1 MKPSAAIAPQLAFR
15 PAGEDDLPAVRAL
28 ATDIWRRCY
37 ADLLPAGQVDHML
50 AAMYG
55 VEELRRNLRDGIRIE
70 LIELAGEAIGYLAF
84 GRVST
89 EGQVHLHKLYLLPEH
104 HARGIGQAALAHV
117 LASAARSGAEAVS
130 LRVNKGNAR
139 AIRAYQKAGFETIG
153 ALCQDIGGGF
163 VMDDFVMRRTTA
175 PSTPAAPSSASCP
188 PASAASFQTMNLTCY
203 LAGTPIT
210 GTPLLTI
217 RSPYDGSVSG
227 TVTQA
232 GRAHTEAAI
241 AAAVA
246 FRDTPTRYQ
255 RSEILEKTRTALEAR
270 REEFARTISSEA
282 GLALREGRY
291 EVGRTIDVLRF
302 AAMEALRDDGQIFS
316 CDISAQGKARK
327 IFTTREPL
335 RCAVAITPFNHPLNQ
350 VAHKLGPAIAA
361 GTPIILKPSEKTPL
375 VAVKFAELLYAAG
388 LPGPMLSVLLGPTAE
403 VAEVLVKHPDVE
415 VVAFTGSVPVGKRIA
430 ATAGYKKLVL
440 ELGGNDP
447 LIVLD
452 DADLDLAVTL
462 AAEGSYRNSGQ
473 RCTAVK
479 RILVQDGIA
488 AEFTRRLVEKTR
500 EYVCGDPLDEA
511 TKVGTVIDEASAISL
526 ETVLQEAVAA
536 GAKVLIGGG
545 RRGALF
551 QPTVIADV
559 PRDCRM
565 VVAESF
571 GPLAPILT
579 VRDLDDALTLA
590 NSTAYGLSSG
600 VVTNNLQSALKAIRT
615 LRCGTVNINEVPGFR
630 VENSPFGGIKDSGL
644 GIKEGVIEAIKGYS
658 YVKTFSLPW

>member
-1 MKPSAAIAPQLAFR
+1 MSL
-15 PAGEDDLPAVRAL
+15 
-28 ATDIWRRCY
+28 
-37 ADLLPAGQVDHML
+37 
-50 AAMYG
+50 
-55 VEELRRNLRDGIRIE
+55 
-70 LIELAGEAIGYLAF
+70 
-84 GRVST
+84 S
-89 EGQVHLHKLYLLPEH
+89 
-104 HARGIGQAALAHV
+104 
-117 LASAARSGAEAVS
+117 LASLV
-130 LRVNKGNAR
+130 
-139 AIRAYQKAGFETIG
+139 AGKPI
-153 ALCQDIGGGF
+153 DIGE
-163 VMDDFVMRRTTA
+163 
-175 PSTPAAPSSASCP
+175 S
-188 PASAASFQTMNLTCY
+188 
-203 LAGTPIT
+203 LAV
-210 GTPLLTI
+210 
-217 RSPYDGSVSG
+217 RSPYDGSLTG
-227 TVTQA
+227 TVVQA
-232 GRAHTEAAI
+232 TRTDTEAAI
-241 AAAVA
+241 ADALA

-255 RSEILEKTRTALEAR
+255 RAEILEKTRAALEAR

-282 GLALREGRY
+282 GLALREARY

-316 CDISAQGKARK
+316 CDVSAQGKARK

-375 VAVKFAELLYAAG
+375 TALTFAELLYAAG

-415 VVAFTGSVPVGKRIA
+415 LVAFTGSVAVGKRIA

-452 DADLDLAVTL
+452 DADLELAVIL

-479 RILVQDGIA
+479 RILVQEGIA
-488 AEFTRRLVEKTR
+488 DEFTRRLVAKTK

-511 TKVGTVIDEASAISL
+511 TRVGTVIDEAGAVCL
-526 ETVLQEAVAA
+526 ETVVQEAVAA
-536 GAKVLIGGG
+536 GAKVLIGGE
-545 RRGALF
+545 RRGALL

-565 VVAESF
+565 VVSESF
-571 GPLAPILT
+571 GPLAPILK

-600 VVTNNLQSALKAIRT
+600 VVTTNLNSAMKAVRT
-615 LRCGTVNINEVPGFR
+615 LRCGTVNINEVPGYR

-644 GIKEGVIEAIKGYS
+644 GVKEGVIEAIKGYS